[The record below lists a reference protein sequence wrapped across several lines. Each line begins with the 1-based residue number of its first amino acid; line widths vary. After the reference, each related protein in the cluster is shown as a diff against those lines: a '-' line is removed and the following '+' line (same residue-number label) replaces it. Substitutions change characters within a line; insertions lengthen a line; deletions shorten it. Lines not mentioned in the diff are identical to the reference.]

1 MELCDAGTVAK
12 RIATVIAAYPF
23 VKRVRC
29 LNWLNKVQP
38 TLYTLI
44 VSELQEL
51 QLQKLFTEI
60 YRDAE

>member
-12 RIATVIAAYPF
+12 KIAAIVTRYPL
-23 VKRVRC
+23 VKRVKF
-29 LNWLNKVQP
+29 LNWLNLVQP
-38 TLYTLI
+38 TLYTLVI
-44 VSELQEL
+44 AELQEL